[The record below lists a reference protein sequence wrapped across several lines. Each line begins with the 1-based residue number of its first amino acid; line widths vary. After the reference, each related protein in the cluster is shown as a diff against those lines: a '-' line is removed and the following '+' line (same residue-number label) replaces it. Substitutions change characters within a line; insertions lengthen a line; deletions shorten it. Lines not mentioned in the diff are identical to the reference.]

1 MPVQTAATDAE
12 LVARAAGGDHSAFT
26 ELFERYADPV
36 HDHVARWSRDPTLAA
51 DATQEAFVALL
62 RNLDTLRDGQ
72 AVLAWLLRT
81 ARNRAIDQ
89 LRRTRSETTVAD
101 PRVPDAVLAATIA
114 SGDATPEAAALTHET
129 AELVWDVAAG
139 LDERTFTVLDLSVRR
154 GLSGPEIA
162 AVMDTT
168 PANANVLVHR
178 MRERMRTLFGAA
190 LLLRVPAQDC
200 PTLEALRA
208 SAPDP
213 VDLAAARRIRDHAEE
228 CVTCG
233 PRRARA
239 IAPLRAYGALAQ
251 VRAPV
256 AVRTAVGAAAGTHFG
271 TASGIG
277 RLRRGTVGTILVALL
292 LLVAGIANGLRGPS
306 SDVRE
311 GPPTVAAE
319 PVIEPSPTMTPTPSS
334 TLEPLPPASPLPL
347 APPEPTVAPSP
358 SPEPQ
363 PSPSPSPSPSPE
375 PVVLEITIEAP
386 QADARIVAD
395 QVDQETD
402 REVGTVPVQ
411 AAVTASPD
419 AGVTIAWTSDLAP
432 GTVLHTGADGAVE
445 LWLSNSCED
454 TAHQLRA
461 TATDTATGDTATAAV
476 PVTMTHT
483 CTAPEVEITNPQENS
498 PPARAEDDGEGT
510 YAATVAVA
518 ASATRDDANLNWTW
532 TSDRMDGVLLQ
543 QSQGEITLTAECDG
557 DPVTHVV
564 TATASADDGSTG
576 SDQVEIV
583 VDPPPCPRR

>member
-12 LVARAAGGDHSAFT
+12 LVARAAGGEHAAFT
-26 ELFERYADPV
+26 ELFNRYVDPV
-36 HDHVARWSRDPTLAA
+36 HDHVARWSRDATLAA

-89 LRRTRSETTVAD
+89 LRRTRPETTVPD
-101 PRVPDAVLAATIA
+101 PSVPDAVLASTVTGADT
-114 SGDATPEAAALTHET
+114 SPEAAVLTHET

-190 LLLRVPAQDC
+190 LLLRLPARDC
-200 PTLEALRA
+200 LTLEALRG

-213 VDLAAARRIRDHAEE
+213 IDLAAARRIRDHAEE

-239 IAPLRAYGALAQ
+239 VAPLRTYGALAL

-256 AVRTAVGAAAGTHFG
+256 AVRTAVGAAAATHFG
-271 TASGIG
+271 TTGGIG
-277 RLRRGTVGTILVALL
+277 GLRRGTIGAILVGLL
-292 LLVAGIANGLRGPS
+292 LLVAGIANGLLVPS
-306 SDVRE
+306 SEVRD
-311 GPPTVAAE
+311 GPPSVAAE
-319 PVIEPSPTMTPTPSS
+319 PVVEPSPTAAPTPST
-334 TLEPLPPASPLPL
+334 TLEPLPASPLPV

-363 PSPSPSPSPSPE
+363 PSPSPTPSPSPA
-375 PVVLEITIEAP
+375 PVALEVTIEAP
-386 QADARIVAD
+386 EANDNFVAD
-395 QVDQETD
+395 RPDDDTE
-402 REVGTVPVQ
+402 REFGTVAVK

-419 AGVTIAWTSDLAP
+419 AEITITWTSDLAP
-432 GTVLHTGADGAVE
+432 DTVLHTGPEGVVE
-445 LWLSNSCED
+445 LWLRSPCEHTD
-454 TAHQLRA
+454 HQLRA
-461 TATDTATGDTATAAV
+461 TATDADGDTATAEV

-483 CTAPEVEITNPQENS
+483 CAPIDVEIIEPEGD
-498 PPARAEDDGEGT
+498 PARAQAQAQPTEQGTYVATVDVAATANDGELSW
-510 YAATVAVA
+510 A
-518 ASATRDDANLNWTW
+518 W
-532 TSDRMDGVLLQ
+532 TSDRMDGVLLDQ
-543 QSQGEITLTAECDG
+543 AQGQINLTVDCGG

-564 TATASADDGSTG
+564 TATASAEDRASGR
-576 SDQVEIV
+576 DQVEIV
-583 VDPPPCPRR
+583 VEPPPCPRG